1 MWNSINL
8 DSYQKAVLHFL
19 LDKYERSKTYRGENK
34 VKQTFSCESSAIFPD
49 YYSDFASVEKIQE
62 FHESM
67 DILEKMGLIVL
78 KWKQAEIDTIYAL
91 EEKWEEYYA
100 ILHRESKSEVET
112 RIQKLYR
119 RYLGSHE
126 IIDKICEEQI
136 NRIQEGKK
144 SKYKEGEIRE
154 ILDCL
159 DYILHNDVEILEREL
174 SIAVFGDSK
183 KFKGKYRNKICKIL
197 KESGCYEDYLK
208 DIDDEKEIFNTVLEE
223 NNIVSNPSYV
233 YFKGEATI
241 YFLDR
246 SIMKLEP
253 TKQLAF
259 SSVTLEKVERIIVE
273 NKIIMTVEN
282 LTSYNRMSQNNVFY
296 IFLSGYHNSS
306 KQRLLVKLYENNPN
320 KCWKHFGDID
330 PDGFYI
336 VKNMIE
342 NTGIP
347 FQTQYMN
354 IEMLDKYKAY
364 SKKLNENDRT
374 KAKSLIG
381 IGYEKE
387 VISYMLE
394 KDCKLEQEIVSWLEE
409 GKVKK

>member
-34 VKQTFSCESSAIFPD
+34 VKQTFSCESRAIFPD

-67 DILEKMGLIVL
+67 AILEKMGLIVL
-78 KWKQAEIDTIYAL
+78 KWKQAEIDTIYAS
-91 EEKWEEYYA
+91 EEKWEEYYT
-100 ILHRESKSEVET
+100 ILDRASKSEVEN
-112 RIQKLYR
+112 RIQNLYR

-136 NRIQEGKK
+136 NRLQEGKK
-144 SKYKEGEIRE
+144 SKYKEEEIEE
-154 ILDCL
+154 IFTCL
-159 DYILHNDVEILEREL
+159 NYILHNDVEILEREL

-183 KFKGKYRNKICKIL
+183 KFGNKYRNKICKIL
-197 KESGCYEDYLK
+197 KESGQYERYLK
-208 DIDDEKEIFNTVLEE
+208 DIDDEKEIFNIVLEE

-241 YFLDR
+241 YFLDGG
-246 SIMKLEP
+246 IIQLEP
-253 TKQLAF
+253 TRQLAF
-259 SSVTLEKVERIIVE
+259 SSVTLDQVEKIIV
-273 NKIIMTVEN
+273 KDKTIMPVEN
-282 LTSYNRMSQNNVFY
+282 LTSYNRMNKDNVFY

-320 KCWKHFGDID
+320 KYWKHFGDID

-354 IEMLDKYKAY
+354 IEMLNKYKAY

-374 KAKSLIG
+374 KAKSLIA

-394 KDCKLEQEIVSWLEE
+394 NDCKLEQEIISWLEE